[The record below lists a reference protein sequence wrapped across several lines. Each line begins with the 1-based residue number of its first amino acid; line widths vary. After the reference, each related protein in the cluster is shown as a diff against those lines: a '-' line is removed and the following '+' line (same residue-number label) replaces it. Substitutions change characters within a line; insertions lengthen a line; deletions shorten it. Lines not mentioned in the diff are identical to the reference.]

1 MEQLAGHLSQP
12 SDSLDSVPV
21 FSSMDTREEAGEEKW
36 YVPSNFLFV
45 HVGEV

>member
-1 MEQLAGHLSQP
+1 MEQFAGNLSQP

-21 FSSMDTREEAGEEKW
+21 FSSMDTREEAGEETW
-36 YVPSNFLFV
+36 YVLSNFLIV